1 MPSSSTFLLRG
12 VIGEDVVT
20 GLKLRMIWFWTSPTT
35 LASITVRA
43 AKVIRQWVIDKLPN
57 DQASWNW
64 VTKSKTSCG
73 HWPLSMFSPSHS
85 CLCCI
90 LLPGVHWQC
99 PDPIEL
105 TPMAFDDWPSDSGW
119 TDRAEQQLGSEP
131 CNHWVDVKHSDSLKE
146 KHLIQANKWIRNW
159 KGEKL
164 LVLRLSQ
171 KHGLHLE
178 KVFTGVMAF
187 LHMELCFRH
196 TPKRHIVVKTYLVRK
211 RYVHQ
216 HFTSFSITANLQW
229 NTDSLFLDWID
240 KSPDFPGTTMLGSW
254 RSASLRVFRC
264 WSRTCQRR
272 SENYGWKGEA
282 CGMSMAMCTCR
293 KNLSNMDEWKLED
306 FWGPWCRSKVV
317 TAGFGSCFE
326 LVLVWTGW

>member
-57 DQASWNW
+57 DQASWNG

-73 HWPLSMFSPSHS
+73 HWPLGMFSPSHS

-119 TDRAEQQLGSEP
+119 TDKAEQQLGSEP
-131 CNHWVDVKHSDSLKE
+131 CNHWVDVKRFDHFLFTPDTGKQVDS
-146 KHLIQANKWIRNW
+146 Q
-159 KGEKL
+159 
-164 LVLRLSQ
+164 
-171 KHGLHLE
+171 LE
-178 KVFTGVMAF
+178 GREAVGA
-187 LHMELCFRH
+187 
-196 TPKRHIVVKTYLVRK
+196 
-211 RYVHQ
+211 
-216 HFTSFSITANLQW
+216 TSFSEAWLAFREGLHRCHG
-229 NTDSLFLDWID
+229 LFTH
-240 KSPDFPGTTMLGSW
+240 G
-254 RSASLRVFRC
+254 A
-264 WSRTCQRR
+264 
-272 SENYGWKGEA
+272 
-282 CGMSMAMCTCR
+282 
-293 KNLSNMDEWKLED
+293 
-306 FWGPWCRSKVV
+306 
-317 TAGFGSCFE
+317 
-326 LVLVWTGW
+326 LVQTYT